1 MVEIAPGDRVQMRK
15 SHPCGSDEWEVYRVG
30 ADIGLRC
37 LGCGRRIMLARSV
50 FYRSMKRKLTG
61 PVTSNH
67 HGES

>member
-1 MVEIAPGDRVQMRK
+1 MVEIEPGDRVQMRK
-15 SHPCGSDEWEVYRVG
+15 PHPCGSDVWDVYRVG

-37 LGCGRRIMLARSV
+37 AGCGRRIMLARSV
-50 FYRSMKRKLTG
+50 FYKGMKRKLAG